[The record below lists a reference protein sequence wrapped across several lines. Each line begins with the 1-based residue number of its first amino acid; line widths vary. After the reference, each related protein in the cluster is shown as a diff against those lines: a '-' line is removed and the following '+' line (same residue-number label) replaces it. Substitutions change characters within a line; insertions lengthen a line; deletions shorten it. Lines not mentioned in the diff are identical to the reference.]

1 MPLDPQTHAA
11 LKRLKAINFVLTR
24 NMTPA
29 QTRQRERT
37 LTQLTTSSERES
49 VAHIENHH
57 IPGPVGE
64 IPLRMYIPQG
74 CEPFPILIYFHGGGG
89 VNGDLDSEDA
99 FCRRMTNLVGCLVVS
114 VGYHLAP
121 EYKFPSGPE
130 ECYVA
135 SQWVWAHAASCNGD
149 PRRVAIGG
157 ISAGGTLAAV
167 VAQMARDRGSPALV
181 FQLLLVPLTDF
192 RLPNTPSL
200 EEYGEGYLLT
210 REDIIWFTNH
220 CLNNE
225 DDKTNP
231 LASPYLAYTLS
242 GLPPALI
249 ITAEYDPLRDDG
261 ERYGN
266 RLKEAGV
273 PVTISR
279 RKGAIHGFLVP
290 NQLNLVLAEA
300 ATALRA
306 AFVYQ
311 EDS

>member
-29 QTRQRERT
+29 QARKRERA
-37 LTQLTTSSERES
+37 LVQLTASSEVES
-49 VAHIENHH
+49 VANVENHH
-57 IPGPVGE
+57 ISGPVGE
-64 IPLRMYIPQG
+64 IPLRVYTPRG
-74 CEPFPILIYFHGGGG
+74 CGPFPILIYFHGGGG
-89 VNGDLDSEDA
+89 VIGDLDSEDA
-99 FCRRMTNLVGCLVVS
+99 FCRRLTNLVGCLVIS

-121 EYKFPSGPE
+121 EYKFPSGAE
-130 ECYVA
+130 ECYAA
-135 SQWVWAHAASCNGD
+135 SQWVWAHADSYHGD
-149 PRRVAIGG
+149 PSRIAIGG
-157 ISAGGTLAAV
+157 MSAGGSLAAV
-167 VAQMARDRGSPALV
+167 VAHMARDRGGPALV

-200 EEYGEGYLLT
+200 EKYAEGYFLT
-210 REDIIWFTNH
+210 IEDIIWFTNH

-225 DDKTNP
+225 EDKTNP
-231 LASPYLAYTLS
+231 LASPYLAPTFS

-290 NQLNLVLAEA
+290 DQLNPVLAEA

-306 AFVYQ
+306 AFA
-311 EDS
+311 

>member
-29 QTRQRERT
+29 QARERERA
-37 LTQLTTSSERES
+37 LVQLTASSEAES
-49 VAHIENHH
+49 VANIENHH

-64 IPLRMYIPQG
+64 IPLRIYTPQG

-89 VNGDLDSEDA
+89 VIGDLDSEDA
-99 FCRRMTNLVGCLVVS
+99 FCRRLTNLVGCLVVS

-121 EYKFPSGPE
+121 EYKFPAGAE
-130 ECYVA
+130 ECYAA
-135 SQWVWAHAASCNGD
+135 SQWVWAHAASYNGD
-149 PRRVAIGG
+149 PARIAIGG
-157 ISAGGTLAAV
+157 MSAGGSLAAV
-167 VAQMARDRGSPALV
+167 VAHMARDRGGPALV

-192 RLPNTPSL
+192 RLPHTPSL
-200 EEYGEGYLLT
+200 EKYAEGYLLT
-210 REDIIWFTNH
+210 IEDIIWFTNH

-225 DDKTNP
+225 EDKTNP
-231 LASPYLAYTLS
+231 LASPYLASTLS

-290 NQLNLVLAEA
+290 DQLNPVLAEA

-306 AFVYQ
+306 AFV
-311 EDS
+311 